1 MTQGLISTPLN
12 ASRSGQGLSF
22 WRISKRKYADT
33 AFSGEGA
40 RRVGGRWNSRG
51 QGMVYTSGTLSLAAL
66 EVFVHMEV
74 EDVATMLACIWIEV
88 PTEVKIEYLEVA
100 RLPPGWRNIP
110 APAILATMGDN
121 WFRSAAT
128 AILAVPSVV
137 IPNECNYLINPSH
150 PDFVKLTVESPQP
163 FELDPRLWKS

>member
-1 MTQGLISTPLN
+1 
-12 ASRSGQGLSF
+12 LSLSL
-22 WRISKRKYADT
+22 WRISKRRYADT

-74 EDVATMLACIWIEV
+74 EDVATMLAYIQVDV

-100 RLPPGWRNIP
+100 QLPPDWRNIP
-110 APAILATMGDN
+110 APAILATMGDD
-121 WFRSAAT
+121 WFRSGST

-137 IPNECNYLINPSH
+137 IPLEYNYLINPSH
-150 PDFVKLTVESPQP
+150 PDFVKLTVELPQP
-163 FELDPRLWKS
+163 FELDPRLWKSS

>member
-1 MTQGLISTPLN
+1 MS
-12 ASRSGQGLSF
+12 LSL
-22 WRISKRKYADT
+22 WRISKRKYVDT

-74 EDVATMLACIWIEV
+74 EDVATMLAWIRV
-88 PTEVKIEYLEVA
+88 GVSTEVKIEYLEVA
-100 RLPPGWRNIP
+100 QLHPDWRNIP
-110 APAILATMGDN
+110 APAMLATMGDN
-121 WFRSAAT
+121 WFRSGST

-137 IPNECNYLINPSH
+137 IPIELNYLINPSH
-150 PDFVKLTVESPQP
+150 ADFVKLTVESSQS
-163 FELDPRLWKS
+163 FELDPRLWKSS

>member
-1 MTQGLISTPLN
+1 LTLRL
-12 ASRSGQGLSF
+12 

-74 EDVATMLACIWIEV
+74 EDVGTMLAAVSIEV
-88 PTEVKIEYLEVA
+88 PTEVAISYLQLSQ
-100 RLPPGWRNIP
+100 LPMDWRSIP
-110 APAILATMGDN
+110 APMALATMGDA
-121 WFRSAAT
+121 WFRSAET

-137 IPNECNYLINPSH
+137 IPVEYNYLINPSH
-150 PDFVKLTVESPQP
+150 PDYSKFELGSPQS
-163 FELDPRLWKS
+163 FEFDPRLWKN

>member
-1 MTQGLISTPLN
+1 MS
-12 ASRSGQGLSF
+12 LSL

-74 EDVATMLACIWIEV
+74 EDVATMLAWIRVDV
-88 PTEVKIEYLEVA
+88 PTEVEIGYLEVA
-100 RLPPGWRNIP
+100 QLHPDWRNIP
-110 APAILATMGDN
+110 APAVVATMGDN
-121 WFRSAAT
+121 WFRSGST

-137 IPNECNYLINPSH
+137 IPIEFNYLINPSH
-150 PDFVKLTVESPQP
+150 PDFARLKLSSPQA
-163 FELDPRLWKS
+163 FELDPRLWKSS

>member
-1 MTQGLISTPLN
+1 MS
-12 ASRSGQGLSF
+12 LSL

-66 EVFVHMEV
+66 EVFVHMEI
-74 EDVATMLACIWIEV
+74 EDVATMLAWIRVDVPKEV
-88 PTEVKIEYLEVA
+88 RIEHLEVA
-100 RLPPGWRNIP
+100 QLPPDWRNIP
-110 APAILATMGDN
+110 APAVLATMGDD
-121 WFRSAAT
+121 WFKSGST

-137 IPNECNYLINPSH
+137 IPMEYNYLINSSH

-163 FELDPRLWKS
+163 FELDPRLWKG

>member
-1 MTQGLISTPLN
+1 
-12 ASRSGQGLSF
+12 LSLSL

-66 EVFVHMEV
+66 EVLVYMEV
-74 EDVATMLACIWIEV
+74 EDVTTMLAYIRVDV

-100 RLPPGWRNIP
+100 QLPPDWRNIP
-110 APAILATMGDN
+110 APAILANMGDR
-121 WFRSAAT
+121 WFRSGAT

-137 IPNECNYLINPSH
+137 IPQEFNYLINPSH
-150 PDFVKLTVESPQP
+150 PDFVKLTVKLAQP
-163 FELDPRLWKS
+163 FELDPRLWKR

>member
-1 MTQGLISTPLN
+1 MSL
-12 ASRSGQGLSF
+12 
-22 WRISKRKYADT
+22 WRISKRKYVDT

-74 EDVATMLACIWIEV
+74 EDVATMLAWIRVDV
-88 PTEVKIEYLEVA
+88 PTEVNIEYLEMA
-100 RLPPGWRNIP
+100 QLPPNWRNIP
-110 APAILATMGDN
+110 APAVLAMMGDN
-121 WFRSAAT
+121 WFRSGAT

-137 IPNECNYLINPSH
+137 IPLEFNYLINPSH
-150 PDFVKLTVESPQP
+150 PDFVKLAVESPQP
-163 FELDPRLWKS
+163 FELDPRLWKG

>member
-1 MTQGLISTPLN
+1 MS
-12 ASRSGQGLSF
+12 LSL
-22 WRISKRKYADT
+22 WRISKRRYADT
-33 AFSGEGA
+33 AFNGEGA
-40 RRVGGRWNSRG
+40 RRVGGRWNTRG

-74 EDVATMLACIWIEV
+74 EDMTTMLAYIRVDV

-100 RLPPGWRNIP
+100 QLPPDWRNIP
-110 APAILATMGDN
+110 APAVLAAIGDN
-121 WFRSAAT
+121 WFKVGAT

-137 IPNECNYLINPSH
+137 IPLELNYLINPSH
-150 PDFVKLTVESPQP
+150 PDFAKLALELPQP

>member
-1 MTQGLISTPLN
+1 
-12 ASRSGQGLSF
+12 LSLSL
-22 WRISKRKYADT
+22 WRISKRKYAGT

-40 RRVGGRWNSRG
+40 IRVGGRWNSRG

-74 EDVATMLACIWIEV
+74 EDVASMLAWIRVDV

-100 RLPPGWRNIP
+100 QLPPGWRNVP

-121 WFRSAAT
+121 WFRSGST

-137 IPNECNYLINPSH
+137 IPLEFNYLINPSH
-150 PDFVKLTVESPQP
+150 PDFVRLAIESPQT

>member
-1 MTQGLISTPLN
+1 
-12 ASRSGQGLSF
+12 LSLSL

-74 EDVATMLACIWIEV
+74 EDVATMLASIQVDV
-88 PTEVKIEYLEVA
+88 PTEVEIEYVEVGQ
-100 RLPPGWRNIP
+100 LPVDWRNIP
-110 APAILATMGDN
+110 APSALAEIGDR
-121 WFRSAAT
+121 WFRSGAT
-128 AILAVPSVV
+128 VILAVPSVV
-137 IPNECNYLINPSH
+137 ISIEYNYLVNPSH
-150 PDFVKLTVESPQP
+150 PDFAKLTIGSQQP
-163 FELDPRLWKS
+163 FELEPRLWKV

>member
-1 MTQGLISTPLN
+1 
-12 ASRSGQGLSF
+12 LSLSL
-22 WRISKRKYADT
+22 WRISKRKYVDT

-74 EDVATMLACIWIEV
+74 EDVATMLACIQVDV

-100 RLPPGWRNIP
+100 QLHPDWRNIP
-110 APAILATMGDN
+110 APAILAIIGDN
-121 WFRSAAT
+121 WFRSSAT

-137 IPNECNYLINPSH
+137 IPIEYNYLINPSH
-150 PDFVKLTVESPQP
+150 PDFVKLRVESSQP
-163 FELDPRLWKS
+163 LELDPRLWKS

>member
-1 MTQGLISTPLN
+1 
-12 ASRSGQGLSF
+12 LSLSL

-51 QGMVYTSGTLSLAAL
+51 QGMVYASGTLSLAAL

-74 EDVATMLACIWIEV
+74 EDVATMLAYIRVDV
-88 PTEVKIEYLEVA
+88 PAQVKIEYLEVA
-100 RLPPGWRNIP
+100 QLPPDWRNIP
-110 APAILATMGDN
+110 APAILATIGDR
-121 WFRSAAT
+121 WFKSSST

-137 IPNECNYLINPSH
+137 IPMEFNYLINPLH
-150 PDFVKLTVESPQP
+150 PDFMRLTVKTPQS
-163 FELDPRLWKS
+163 FELDPRLWKSS

>member
-1 MTQGLISTPLN
+1 
-12 ASRSGQGLSF
+12 LSF
-22 WRISKRKYADT
+22 SLWRISKRKYAAT

-74 EDVATMLACIWIEV
+74 EDVATMLAYLPVDV

-100 RLPPGWRNIP
+100 QLPPDWRNIP
-110 APAILATMGDN
+110 APAVLATMGDN
-121 WFRSAAT
+121 WFRSGST

-137 IPNECNYLINPSH
+137 IPMEYNYLINPSH
-150 PDFVKLTVESPQP
+150 PDFVRLTVEPPQL
-163 FELDPRLWKS
+163 FELDPRLWKSN

>member
-1 MTQGLISTPLN
+1 
-12 ASRSGQGLSF
+12 LSLSL

-51 QGMVYTSGTLSLAAL
+51 QGMVYASGTLSLAAL

-74 EDVATMLACIWIEV
+74 EDVATMLAYIRVDV
-88 PTEVKIEYLEVA
+88 PTQVKIEYLEVA
-100 RLPPGWRNIP
+100 QLPPDWRNIP
-110 APAILATMGDN
+110 APAILATIGDR
-121 WFRSAAT
+121 WFKSSST

-137 IPNECNYLINPSH
+137 IPMEFNYLINPLH
-150 PDFVKLTVESPQP
+150 PDFMRLTVKTPQS
-163 FELDPRLWKS
+163 FELDPRLWKSS

>member
-1 MTQGLISTPLN
+1 MS
-12 ASRSGQGLSF
+12 LSL
-22 WRISKRKYADT
+22 WRISKRKYVDT

-74 EDVATMLACIWIEV
+74 EDVATMLAWIRVDV
-88 PTEVKIEYLEVA
+88 PTEVNIEYLEMA
-100 RLPPGWRNIP
+100 QLPPNWRNIP
-110 APAILATMGDN
+110 APAVLAMMGDN
-121 WFRSAAT
+121 WFRSGAT

-137 IPNECNYLINPSH
+137 IPLEFNYLINPSH
-150 PDFVKLTVESPQP
+150 PDFVKLAVESPQP
-163 FELDPRLWKS
+163 FELDPRLWKG

>member
-1 MTQGLISTPLN
+1 MS
-12 ASRSGQGLSF
+12 LSL

-74 EDVATMLACIWIEV
+74 EDVVTILACIQVNV
-88 PTEVKIEYLEVA
+88 PTEVEIEYVEVTK
-100 RLPPGWRNIP
+100 LPLDWRNIP
-110 APAILATMGDN
+110 APFILAAIGDR
-121 WFRSAAT
+121 WFKSGST

-137 IPNECNYLINPSH
+137 IPMEYNYLINPSH
-150 PDFVKLTVESPQP
+150 PDFLKLRIEPPQS
-163 FELDPRLWKS
+163 FELDPRLWKK

>member
-1 MTQGLISTPLN
+1 MS
-12 ASRSGQGLSF
+12 LSL
-22 WRISKRKYADT
+22 WRISKRKYVAT

-74 EDVATMLACIWIEV
+74 EDVATMLAWIRLDV

-100 RLPPGWRNIP
+100 QLPPDWRNIP
-110 APAILATMGDN
+110 APAVLAIMGDN

-137 IPNECNYLINPSH
+137 IPLEFNYLINPSH
-150 PDFVKLTVESPQP
+150 PDFVKLAVESPQP
-163 FELDPRLWKS
+163 FELDPRLWKD